1 MKNLT
6 IRAQVWLLGILA
18 VAGIVVSSG
27 FGIAMLSRFNAEQ
40 EATFTNVEKN
50 VRDLIELE
58 DTAVDFKT
66 QVQEWKDLLIR
77 GNAPEDFDKYE
88 QAFLKKHEAVQAR
101 LNHLLTSLRAD
112 PEAAKGES
120 VARIERLLADHAALG
135 ELYRQALAGF
145 DKADAG
151 AGKKVDAQV
160 RGKDRPTSAGMAEVV
175 EKLEKAERDHLA
187 SQIEAARS
195 RYESSRSFLLIVSA
209 ISMLAAAAVAVF
221 ASLRI
226 VRQIAIVQRTT
237 EQARADLDLTRRIPL
252 DGKDEMGQV
261 ARAVNALLDE
271 FQGIVGT
278 MKRNAGQVLTTS
290 QMLAHSV
297 DQLSGAVSQQNDS
310 TNSMAASVEEL
321 AVSASH
327 VSDAANTAQD
337 LAQESLTR
345 SEEGSSVI
353 GQTLG
358 HMDAMA
364 STARGTSEAVGA
376 LGKRIDEIGSIAGVI
391 KEIADQTNLLA
402 LNAAIEAARAGEQG
416 RGFAVVAD
424 EVRKLAERTTGATG
438 QIGDLIATIQRESH
452 RTIDDMQTLV
462 AQVHETADVTRT
474 AGSTMEGIQGGSRR
488 VLDLSRDIRSSLREQ
503 STASELIAK
512 QVEVI
517 ASMSEENTAT
527 MHRTREASI
536 DLSGLSGVMHEAAD
550 RFKV

>member
-1 MKNLT
+1 
-6 IRAQVWLLGILA
+6 
-18 VAGIVVSSG
+18 
-27 FGIAMLSRFNAEQ
+27 
-40 EATFTNVEKN
+40 
-50 VRDLIELE
+50 
-58 DTAVDFKT
+58 
-66 QVQEWKDLLIR
+66 
-77 GNAPEDFDKYE
+77 
-88 QAFLKKHEAVQAR
+88 
-101 LNHLLTSLRAD
+101 
-112 PEAAKGES
+112 
-120 VARIERLLADHAALG
+120 
-135 ELYRQALAGF
+135 
-145 DKADAG
+145 
-151 AGKKVDAQV
+151 
-160 RGKDRPTSAGMAEVV
+160 
-175 EKLEKAERDHLA
+175 
-187 SQIEAARS
+187 
-195 RYESSRSFLLIVSA
+195 
-209 ISMLAAAAVAVF
+209 MLAAAAVAVF

-297 DQLSGAVSQQNDS
+297 DQLSDAVSQQNDS

-345 SEEGSSVI
+345 SEEGGSVI

-358 HMDAMA
+358 RMDAMA
-364 STARGTSEAVGA
+364 STASGTSEAVGA

-474 AGSTMEGIQGGSRR
+474 AGDTMEGIQGGSRR

-517 ASMSEENTAT
+517 VSMSEENTAT